1 MIEVSLTKE
10 AFTTQLV
17 NFVLLMFILNRLLY
31 RPIRQAMKKREE
43 KISEDRG
50 EAERLDQEAEIRLNE
65 WNKGLEEAR
74 KAGLERQ
81 EQFRKEGRDE
91 ERALTSKVQEEVEDH
106 LEKMRAEMAKDTE
119 AARATLKTEA
129 ETFSLEIA
137 ERILGRSIK

>member
-1 MIEVSLTKE
+1 MIEISLNK
-10 AFTTQLV
+10 AFIIQFV
-17 NFVLLMFILNRLLY
+17 NFVLIMFILNALLY
-31 RPIRQAMKKREE
+31 RPIRQALKKREE

-81 EQFRKEGRDE
+81 EQFRKDGKDE
-91 ERALTSKVQEEVEDH
+91 ERVIISKMREEVEDH

-119 AARATLKTEA
+119 AAGAALKTEA
-129 ETFSLEIA
+129 EGFSVEIA
-137 ERILGRSIK
+137 KKILGRSIK

>member
-1 MIEVSLTKE
+1 MVEVSIDKSI
-10 AFTTQLV
+10 FIQFV
-17 NFVLLMFILNRLLY
+17 NFVLLVFILNALLF

-50 EAERLDQEAEIRLNE
+50 EAKRLDQEAEIRLNK

-81 EQFRKEGRDE
+81 EQLRKEGKDE
-91 ERALTSKVQEEVEDH
+91 ERVIISKMRKEVEDH

-129 ETFSLEIA
+129 ETFSVEIA
-137 ERILGRSIK
+137 EKILGRSIK

>member
-1 MIEVSLTKE
+1 MIEISLNK
-10 AFTTQLV
+10 AFIIQFV
-17 NFVLLMFILNRLLY
+17 NFVLIMFILNALLY
-31 RPIRQAMKKREE
+31 RPIRQALKKRGE

-81 EQFRKEGRDE
+81 EQFRKDGKDE
-91 ERALTSKVQEEVEDH
+91 ERVIISKMREEVEDH

-119 AARATLKTEA
+119 AAGAALKTEA
-129 ETFSLEIA
+129 EGFSVEIA
-137 ERILGRSIK
+137 KKILGRSIK